1 MAEELAP
8 ILAIIFIFGGTIA
21 IVALALR
28 FKARKLE
35 HQEILK
41 ALEHGQELP
50 MLEVRKK
57 YNYLTDLRIG
67 VFLIAAGLGTWLFL
81 REIPGAYSSAAIG
94 FIPAL
99 IGVGFVVMAFVIKNV
114 AEKNGNGNNNK
125 ATG

>member
-1 MAEELAP
+1 MEQLSGV
-8 ILAIIFIFGGTIA
+8 LAIIFTFGGAIA
-21 IVALALR
+21 IVALSLR

-50 MLEVRKK
+50 TLEVRKK

-81 REIPGAYSSAAIG
+81 REVPGAYSSAAIG

-99 IGVGFVVMAFVIKNV
+99 IGVGFVVMAFVLKNV
-114 AEKNGNGNNNK
+114 ADQNGNGNNK